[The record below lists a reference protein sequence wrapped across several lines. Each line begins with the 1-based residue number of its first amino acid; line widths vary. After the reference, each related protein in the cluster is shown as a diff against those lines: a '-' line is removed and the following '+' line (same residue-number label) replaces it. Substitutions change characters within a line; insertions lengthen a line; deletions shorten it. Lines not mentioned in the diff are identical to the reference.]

1 MTAFYKRMNLRRR
14 TARFA
19 TCIMVFA
26 ASVVAAHAQTPP
38 YAEFQYSTLTAS
50 GNTITGTM
58 LPVVTTNG
66 TSYVNVVMQFDVA
79 ADGTL
84 TIAPGYPQ
92 IAPSPRPSIRNFLAG
107 NYVGPSADANYDIT
121 VFGPGVTAGGA
132 TEWSLATSTGAT
144 CYTTPT
150 TATWYVFSG
159 PMAQHPFAAYL
170 KKAGI
175 TAATYSAYSWGVTG
189 DQTCGGGITWETNT
203 LIGLSQIGDS
213 LMILSFTSNG
223 VYQSQPADE
232 ITYMKTNQ

>member
-1 MTAFYKRMNLRRR
+1 MTAFYQRMNLRRR

-92 IAPSPRPSIRNFLAG
+92 IAPSPRPSTRNFLAG

-159 PMAQHPFAAYL
+159 PMAQNPLAGYL

-175 TAATYSAYSWGVTG
+175 TEATYGAYSWGITG
-189 DQTCGGGITWETNT
+189 DQCAPTVNWATEN
-203 LIGLSQIGDS
+203 LIGLSQTNGA
-213 LMILSFTSNG
+213 LTILNFTYNG
-223 VYQSQPADE
+223 VYQSQPADQ

>member
-1 MTAFYKRMNLRRR
+1 MPAAARM
-14 TARFA
+14 A
-19 TCIMVFA
+19 VF
-26 ASVVAAHAQTPP
+26 
-38 YAEFQYSTLTAS
+38 
-50 GNTITGTM
+50 
-58 LPVVTTNG
+58 
-66 TSYVNVVMQFDVA
+66 
-79 ADGTL
+79 
-84 TIAPGYPQ
+84 
-92 IAPSPRPSIRNFLAG
+92 PRPPNSLPRKPPEAFGDQAKPNR
-107 NYVGPSADANYDIT
+107 GPKLCQ
-121 VFGPGVTAGGA
+121 VVGA

-232 ITYMKTNQ
+232 ITYMKT